1 LRSGAG
7 RPDRSSSGFAMK
19 TKTKIWLGVG
29 AFVLAGSG
37 ATTTAISPLAA
48 ETSSGVSG
56 LPVGSPDTAMSPAA
70 SRGVVMAQLVAPH
83 AGHDAGE
90 GGESQGLANLP
101 PDLAFAA
108 RVTLLRGHLLVGDE
122 LVRQQQWNAALPHF
136 LHPTEEIY
144 GDIKDQLAEY
154 RVPPFDAALKTLSDV
169 VKAKKGADYA
179 KALKAVNDALA
190 AADAGMKAKQA
201 NWPGFMVEAAVEAL
215 KAATGEYQQAVV
227 GNRIAKP
234 VEYQDARGFILQAD
248 RMIESVAPDLQQK
261 DPAALGQVR
270 AGLVELKKVFP
281 SPMPPRT
288 PVKDYGGVLAEVS
301 KIELAAGKLM

>member
-1 LRSGAG
+1 
-7 RPDRSSSGFAMK
+7 MK

-37 ATTTAISPLAA
+37 ATTTAIPSFAA
-48 ETSSGVSG
+48 ETSSGVRG
-56 LPVGSPDTAMSPAA
+56 LPARSPDTATSPSA
-70 SRGVVMAQLVAPH
+70 SRGMVMAQH

-90 GGESQGLANLP
+90 GGESQGFANLP

-122 LVRQQQWNAALPHF
+122 LVRQQQWSAALPHF

-154 RVPPFDAALKTLSDV
+154 RVPPFDATLKTLSDV
-169 VKAKKGADYA
+169 VKAKKGGADYA
-179 KALKAVNDALA
+179 KAIKAVNDALA
-190 AADAGMKAKQA
+190 AADAGMKAKQG
-201 NWPGFMVEAAVEAL
+201 NWSGFMVEAAVEAL

-281 SPMPPRT
+281 SPMPPRS

>member
-1 LRSGAG
+1 
-7 RPDRSSSGFAMK
+7 MK

-37 ATTTAISPLAA
+37 ATTTAIPSFAA
-48 ETSSGVSG
+48 ETSSGVRG
-56 LPVGSPDTAMSPAA
+56 LPARSPDTATSPSA
-70 SRGVVMAQLVAPH
+70 SRGMVMAQH

-90 GGESQGLANLP
+90 GGESQGFANLP

-122 LVRQQQWNAALPHF
+122 LVRQQQWSAALPHF

-154 RVPPFDAALKTLSDV
+154 RVPPFDATLKTLSDV
-169 VKAKKGADYA
+169 VKAKKGGADYA
-179 KALKAVNDALA
+179 KAIKAVNDALA
-190 AADAGMKAKQA
+190 AADAGMKAKQG
-201 NWPGFMVEAAVEAL
+201 NWSGFMVEAAVEAL

-261 DPAALGQVR
+261 EPAALGQVR